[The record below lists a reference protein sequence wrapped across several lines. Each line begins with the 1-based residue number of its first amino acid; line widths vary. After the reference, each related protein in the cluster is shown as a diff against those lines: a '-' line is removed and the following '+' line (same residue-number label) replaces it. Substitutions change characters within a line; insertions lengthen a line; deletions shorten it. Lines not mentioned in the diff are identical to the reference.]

1 MELESKIF
9 ERKTVIESAL
19 IPYGF
24 QKTNKGYLYT
34 KDFLKGA
41 FKAQVIITSG
51 GVVSGKVI
59 DNGTDE
65 EYILLHVENQSG
77 AYVAKVTKAYTL
89 ILKDI
94 AAACFR
100 TNPFLKPQSNR
111 LTLSIECQYQEK
123 PDYPF
128 AKLPTYGVFRY
139 PANRKWYA
147 LIMNLKRALVDKE
160 CTGRQKDEIVEVLN
174 LKIEENSEQDL
185 LKIRGIYP
193 GYHMNRA
200 HWISIILDDSL
211 EDEFILTLIDKSRTF
226 AVGGKA
232 RAKGKKEHWIIPA
245 NPEFF
250 NVIEYFSSSSEVVWK
265 QSSRLTAG
273 DIAYIYVTSPHSE
286 IRFVCEVLQTDI
298 PYEYQDQN
306 LTMKKAVKLK
316 VLKEIPHGL
325 CPISKMRELGV
336 KAVRGQRTASAEL
349 TAYLKER
356 SSL

>member
-77 AYVAKVTKAYTL
+77 AYVAKVRKAYTL

-139 PANRKWYA
+139 PAK
-147 LIMNLKRALVDKE
+147 
-160 CTGRQKDEIVEVLN
+160 
-174 LKIEENSEQDL
+174 
-185 LKIRGIYP
+185 
-193 GYHMNRA
+193 
-200 HWISIILDDSL
+200 
-211 EDEFILTLIDKSRTF
+211 
-226 AVGGKA
+226 
-232 RAKGKKEHWIIPA
+232 
-245 NPEFF
+245 
-250 NVIEYFSSSSEVVWK
+250 FS
-265 QSSRLTAG
+265 
-273 DIAYIYVTSPHSE
+273 
-286 IRFVCEVLQTDI
+286 
-298 PYEYQDQN
+298 
-306 LTMKKAVKLK
+306 
-316 VLKEIPHGL
+316 
-325 CPISKMRELGV
+325 
-336 KAVRGQRTASAEL
+336 ASCG
-349 TAYLKER
+349 
-356 SSL
+356 